1 MFFKNNIDKYFQR
14 FQAFYLH
21 SLTIYLINTY
31 IYSHIY
37 WSSSRC
43 DKITSHGEYKT
54 IKIYIIYTIVGQ
66 GLEKLKPKK
75 YPYILRCILYT
86 LMHTTN
92 VSCFFYK
99 RRIKVKMII
108 SVGRYF
114 CLVYIRPVQFEFRSQ
129 NVKPSMQKIQCRDFT
144 ENIDWLICV

>member
-14 FQAFYLH
+14 FQVFYLH

-54 IKIYIIYTIVGQ
+54 IKIYIIYTISRPRTRKI
-66 GLEKLKPKK
+66 ETKK
-75 YPYILRCILYT
+75 ISVHSPMYII
-86 LMHTTN
+86 HTHAY
-92 VSCFFYK
+92 YK
-99 RRIKVKMII
+99 RFMF
-108 SVGRYF
+108 S
-114 CLVYIRPVQFEFRSQ
+114 LQTAHQSQ
-129 NVKPSMQKIQCRDFT
+129 D
-144 ENIDWLICV
+144 IDDNLRW